1 MNTKVEQSQQAA
13 SPADVAKYVLAA
25 AVLVA
30 SFYAFYYFGQWPGP
44 LRGLVIAAGVAGAV
58 AIMAFTAKGHEARE
72 FISESMFELR
82 KVVWPTRQETTR
94 TTGMVLVVVV
104 IVALILSGFDMVI
117 SWLIRLLLGQ

>member
-1 MNTKVEQSQQAA
+1 MNTKVDQSQQAA

-30 SFYAFYYFGQWPGP
+30 GFYAFYYFGQWPGP
-44 LRGLVIAAGVAGAV
+44 LRGLVIAAGVVAAV
-58 AIMAFTAKGHEARE
+58 GIMAFTAKGHAARE
-72 FISESMFELR
+72 FLSESMFELR
-82 KVVWPTRQETTR
+82 KVVWPTRQETMR

-104 IVALILSGFDMVI
+104 IVALILSGFDLVI